1 MSINEQVNAV
11 PAAPPLPPSLP
22 AHPPGSQRVVLH
34 PEEPPSS
41 DPIDLLHEETAMSTD
56 TTAPVDTPS
65 EEDTSTSYIQ
75 GADYVPRNSIRGV
88 WYLVKCWLANVLP
101 WSWEPK
107 APHDKQY
114 RIFMDLAEQLSVL
127 MMDRKRMISVLGS
140 KGGIGKTPLGT
151 FLAALIALASRR
163 RTLIVDA
170 NHNEGTTGPAL
181 DISRDGR
188 VLLLAA
194 IKNPSLLDSS
204 DQLRDGLGFHKE
216 SGLLALLSNPNSITE
231 NVTMKQFTT
240 LLFFLFKRFDAVV
253 NDGGNGIAHPIING
267 SASVGDVLLFPALA
281 TKPSSFRTA
290 MTTMLGFYDLGHK
303 DKVRNGL
310 KVVSATGRKR
320 TRKEFVDHYRQLIEK
335 FASYEMD
342 PRGDDDEKR
351 VRNPWFNKSEELMAA
366 LGICE
371 ENIFLVP
378 ESKHIRLERVVTL
391 KREYVGMPALIAYMR
406 ILVRVFQMSVP
417 SEEQKRV
424 VIKQFLNMSQTEGGD
439 AGTLTEA
446 EETAQTRARLI
457 ELEGSPEMAAVN
469 LIAAS

>member
-1 MSINEQVNAV
+1 
-11 PAAPPLPPSLP
+11 
-22 AHPPGSQRVVLH
+22 
-34 PEEPPSS
+34 
-41 DPIDLLHEETAMSTD
+41 MSTD

-151 FLAALIALASRR
+151 FLAALIALVSRR

-231 NVTMKQFTT
+231 NVTMKQSTT

-424 VIKQFLNMSQTEGGD
+424 VIKQFLNTSQTEGGD